1 MKVVPCVVDF
11 GMDNV
16 KQAREIIK
24 ISDGVIGGSAIVKI
38 IKKYGDNANEEL
50 FKYIRRMKS
59 TIKNEI

>member
-1 MKVVPCVVDF
+1 
-11 GMDNV
+11 MDNV

-24 ISDGVIGGSAIVKI
+24 ISDGVIGVSAIVKI